1 MRTDT
6 QLFPQKTQLRYSMS
20 LIRSRW
26 IKHSL
31 NTKTVSSKT
40 KNNASDYKRRKTY
53 KDKRKKGV
61 KQKVYQTNLNM
72 YEIPPKTMN
81 RAFEYNMKNK

>member
-1 MRTDT
+1 M
-6 QLFPQKTQLRYSMS
+6 
-20 LIRSRW
+20 
-26 IKHSL
+26 
-31 NTKTVSSKT
+31 KT